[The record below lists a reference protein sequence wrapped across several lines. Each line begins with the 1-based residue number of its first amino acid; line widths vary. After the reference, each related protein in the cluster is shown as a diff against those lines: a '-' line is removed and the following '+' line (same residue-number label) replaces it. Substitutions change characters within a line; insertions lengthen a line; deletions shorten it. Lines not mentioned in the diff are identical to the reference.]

1 MPFTG
6 TCNNEQKIVGLA
18 VNYLTASGN
27 PAVVDGPT
35 RFSVQS
41 GDGSVVQ
48 NGDHGFDAISGSAL
62 ADTVILIEADADL
75 GAGVR
80 LIQDTYTLSVTGVE
94 AASLGVSGGTVV
106 PK

>member
-6 TCNNEQKIVGLA
+6 TCNNEQKITGLHVSYA
-18 VNYLTASGN
+18 TASGN
-27 PAVVDGPT
+27 PAAVDGPS

-41 GDGSVVQ
+41 GDGTVVPL
-48 NGDHGFDAISGSAL
+48 GDHDFEAVSGAAL

-80 LIQDTYTLSVTGVE
+80 TIQDTYTLTVTGVE